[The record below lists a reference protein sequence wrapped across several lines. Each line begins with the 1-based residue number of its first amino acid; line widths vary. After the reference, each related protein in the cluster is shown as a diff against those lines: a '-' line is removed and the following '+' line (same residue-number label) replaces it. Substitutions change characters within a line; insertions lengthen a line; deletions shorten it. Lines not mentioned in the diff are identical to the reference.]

1 MYIAMNRFKISNDH
15 LNDFIEIWRSR
26 DSLLKEAEGFSDF
39 KLLEGTKK
47 EDHTIFIS
55 HSTWESEKHF
65 KAWTDS
71 DHFKKAHG
79 GARAP
84 KGTYLE
90 HPKFEGFNVVL
101 DK

>member
-15 LNDFIEIWRSR
+15 LEDFINIWKSR
-26 DSLLKEAEGFSDF
+26 DSLLNQVEGFKDF
-39 KLLEGTKK
+39 KLLQGAKK
-47 EDHTIFIS
+47 EDHTLFVS
-55 HSTWESEKHF
+55 HSIWESEQAF
-65 KAWTDS
+65 KAWTES
-71 DHFKKAHG
+71 ESFKKAHG

-90 HPKFEGFNVVL
+90 HPKFEGYNVVL